1 MAAPK
6 YNLYALGNCGGAPSK
21 FDSPEHLER
30 QIIAY
35 FDWCVSEKVE
45 CSMSGLHQFLGFNDR
60 DALLYY
66 EKKQE
71 FSGIIKRARQ
81 AVEMSYELD
90 LRTFKFGG
98 AIFALKNINKEY
110 WKDKTEQEVKQ
121 TITNVEASFGTTI
134 QSAHKPS
141 EDTPLDKE

>member
-6 YNLYALGNCGGAPSK
+6 YNLYALGNSGGKPPT
-21 FDSPEHLER
+21 FETPEDLEKKVM
-30 QIIAY
+30 AY
-35 FDWCVSEKVE
+35 FDFCVSEKSE
-45 CSMSGLHQFLGFNDR
+45 CSISGLHQFLGFNDR

-71 FSGIIKRARQ
+71 FSGIVKRARQ

-98 AIFALKNINKEY
+98 AIFALKNINKDS
-110 WKDKTEQEVKQ
+110 WKDKTESEVKQ
-121 TITNVEASFGTTI
+121 TVTNVRANFGNTLQPTPK
-134 QSAHKPS
+134 SG
-141 EDTPLDKE
+141 EDS